1 MIPLLVILGAI
12 FCVIGFVGTASG
24 ASEDLTVFVLLG
36 IAMFIIAIIVHAYQL
51 NNSTDRSNNEKTQS
65 DRTYNPR
72 TPSSSK
78 VHINYKSNY
87 IQQQQAKRD
96 LEAVLYQRVI
106 ERFNTHYDLGLY
118 DGDIHEISRNPSP
131 YEELAKYVP
140 MGTPSLEES
149 YQSLKRTGHMLSH
162 GIGLDDDDADDLD
175 IVIETFIDELY
186 ANDDIEGTLDLYKLG
201 KENCTIECLYLVGKI
216 DYFAIILGFLD
227 YYASETDNEYLKNKC
242 QEILK
247 KHRTIL

>member
-1 MIPLLVILGAI
+1 MEPVSVLMILFISA
-12 FCVIGFVGTASG
+12 
-24 ASEDLTVFVLLG
+24 
-36 IAMFIIAIIVHAYQL
+36 FIILTLYFGWRQA
-51 NNSTDRSNNEKTQS
+51 NPPEENKPST
-65 DRTYNPR
+65 RTYTP
-72 TPSSSK
+72 PSSSSNQT
-78 VHINYKSNY
+78 HINYKSNY
-87 IQQQQAKRD
+87 IQQQKEKRD
-96 LEAVLYQRVI
+96 LETVLYQRVI

-186 ANDDIEGTLDLYKLG
+186 ANDDIEGTLELYKLG